1 VERALIKSLWV
12 SSFFVSATSDGEN
25 NNTKTKIKKRE
36 RDHACLWNDWT
47 IILETGQPAALHFGI
62 GLNKLLLPEPD
73 DANTKKTPKRFFAP
87 LLFSWWATGGGF
99 LAKDNWNQS
108 RQLFIIFS
116 SASCVTRTLFI
127 YFFVCFPP
135 QPKKSRTSSAVIK
148 RKHQRTSDESAKDRR
163 HFLGWMCKRHVQLPR
178 QVVKKTLARQR
189 NARNNTLLWCV
200 YKMLRHLGQKWSNKH
215 RTIVH
220 PPLPKKDGKIE
231 KGVLLTLCSCVY
243 FIFHN
248 TQTSTWSIAGA
259 SYIH

>member
-1 VERALIKSLWV
+1 MERALIKSLWV
-12 SSFFVSATSDGEN
+12 SPFFVSATSDGEN

-116 SASCVTRTLFI
+116 SASCVTRTLLFI
-127 YFFVCFPP
+127 YLFFFLCFSP
-135 QPKKSRTSSAVIK
+135 QPKNPEPPQLLLRENTKERAMNQLKTVGIFWGGCANVTSSYRARLSK
-148 RKHQRTSDESAKDRR
+148 KHWRAKGTLGTTLYSD
-163 HFLGWMCKRHVQLPR
+163 V
-178 QVVKKTLARQR
+178 
-189 NARNNTLLWCV
+189 
-200 YKMLRHLGQKWSNKH
+200 
-215 RTIVH
+215 
-220 PPLPKKDGKIE
+220 
-231 KGVLLTLCSCVY
+231 
-243 FIFHN
+243 
-248 TQTSTWSIAGA
+248 SIRC
-259 SYIH
+259 